1 MKKQSITLFTLTVLL
16 CACNHSNNDIGWN
29 PRNPEES
36 KKDEIVSNTS
46 TRFISNTVKMNY
58 DDGGIL
64 VTKGSGSI
72 SFYNLTTGEEV
83 QYTYTGNNYADNPSL
98 NVNGLPV
105 KIEKCEILEEKSGD
119 AWLRIITA
127 EMDSIEI
134 VVTDIDLP

>member
-1 MKKQSITLFTLTVLL
+1 MKKQLITFLTIATF

-36 KKDEIVSNTS
+36 KKEEIVTNHS
-46 TRFISNTVKMNY
+46 TRFISKDVKMIY

-64 VTKGSGSI
+64 VAKGSGSI
-72 SFYNLTTGEEV
+72 SFYNLTTAEEV

-105 KIEKCEILEEKSGD
+105 QIEKCEILEEKDGD
-119 AWLRIITA
+119 TWIRVITA
-127 EMDSIEI
+127 DMDSIEI